1 MNQLLTEL
9 AKMLHLG
16 NDAIQNLANNYPQIR
31 EQYIAW
37 QSYTKIIDGLK
48 DLGTLVGLILV
59 LSVIVTIISFAF
71 RIDED
76 LLWAKSASK
85 YASRFAIGSVLVY
98 VLLQVSITSLQV
110 MRVNAAP
117 EIDAIVKIV
126 EKDK

>member
-1 MNQLLTEL
+1 MNQLLAEL
-9 AKMLHLG
+9 AKVLHLG
-16 NDAIQNLANNYPQIR
+16 NDALQNIAHNYPQIR

-37 QSYTKIIDGLK
+37 ESYTKIIEGLK
-48 DLGTLVGLILV
+48 DLGILVGLILV

-71 RIDED
+71 RIDDD

-85 YASRFAIGSVLVY
+85 YARRAVVGSILMY
-98 VLLQVSITSLQV
+98 VFLQVSITSLQI